1 MLSLI
6 LMKTGMTQIA
16 LMILMSLGGLQDVLA
31 MGPNITDTLYA
42 KFKEHL
48 HELIESLGPDDYLLV
63 IDGHAFP

>member
-16 LMILMSLGGLQDVLA
+16 LMILMSLQDVLA